1 MENYK
6 KLTEIDPEQKY
17 EGYLWWSHATSPEVY
32 QNQQLP
38 EWPEEK
44 SNPFII
50 EGQLY
55 DKSNKK
61 SFSIRF
67 VDGEYIIR
75 KYDLEKMELEIQEK
89 KCESIVKKYIPN
101 RFPDNIKKICF
112 QEFWRPQEDD
122 LCEGMNVL
130 QPAETVFVGF
140 NCKED

>member
-17 EGYLWWSHATSPEVY
+17 EGYLWWSHATSPKVY

-38 EWPEEK
+38 EWPEGK

-67 VDGEYIIR
+67 VDGNYLIQCF
-75 KYDLEKMELEIQEK
+75 DLNKLKELECIK
-89 KCESIVKKYIPN
+89 KEYLPN
-101 RFPDNIKKICF
+101 RFPEDINKLCF
-112 QEFWRPQEDD
+112 REFWRPVKDE